1 LSHAARG
8 RRFRLDDAA
17 AEFPVF
23 SMHPTCLKSSLAQ
36 SPGL

>member
-8 RRFRLDDAA
+8 RRFRFDDGAA
-17 AEFPVF
+17 KFPVF
-23 SMHPTCLKSSLAQ
+23 SMRPTCLKSSLAQ